1 MHPTGELAASH
12 PQVMNQLYYCPNY
25 RIDCPFCARW
35 TPLSNGD
42 GLGIVRIEKDGLRT
56 ILYDSDDAAKDD

>member
-1 MHPTGELAASH
+1 
-12 PQVMNQLYYCPNY
+12 MNQLYYCPNY